1 MQDTANYNENML
13 LEMQWEMEQICLRK
27 ILRD

>member
-13 LEMQWEMEQICLRK
+13 LEMQWEMGQICLRK

>member
-1 MQDTANYNENML
+1 MQDTANYNGNML
-13 LEMQWEMEQICLRK
+13 LEMQWEMGQICLRK